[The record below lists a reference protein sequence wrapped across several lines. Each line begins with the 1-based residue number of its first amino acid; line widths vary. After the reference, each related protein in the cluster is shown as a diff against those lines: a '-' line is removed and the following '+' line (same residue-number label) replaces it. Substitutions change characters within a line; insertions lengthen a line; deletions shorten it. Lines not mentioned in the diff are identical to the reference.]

1 MSATNSLIQPIQ
13 GRRLII
19 TSGWL
24 KLRCRAYGKAVTLFI
39 KNSLRSMMKL
49 LEHVERVL
57 NARSGD
63 AATYRA
69 IREAIDEVTDLMPHQ
84 RLAIFQALRR
94 HGVIV

>member
-1 MSATNSLIQPIQ
+1 
-13 GRRLII
+13 
-19 TSGWL
+19 
-24 KLRCRAYGKAVTLFI
+24 
-39 KNSLRSMMKL
+39 MKL

-84 RLAIFQALRR
+84 RLAIFQALRA

>member
-1 MSATNSLIQPIQ
+1 M
-13 GRRLII
+13 RLN
-19 TSGWL
+19 
-24 KLRCRAYGKAVTLFI
+24 CRAYGKAVTSSI
-39 KNSLRSMMKL
+39 ENSSRPMMKL

>member
-1 MSATNSLIQPIQ
+1 
-13 GRRLII
+13 
-19 TSGWL
+19 
-24 KLRCRAYGKAVTLFI
+24 
-39 KNSLRSMMKL
+39 MKL

-57 NARSGD
+57 NKRGGD

-69 IREAIDEVTDLMPHQ
+69 IREAIDSVTDLLPHQ

>member
-1 MSATNSLIQPIQ
+1 MSATNSLIQTIQ
-13 GRRLII
+13 AQLLVICAGFQRLN
-19 TSGWL
+19 
-24 KLRCRAYGKAVTLFI
+24 CRAYGKATILFI
-39 KNSLRSMMKL
+39 PASLRPMMKL

>member
-1 MSATNSLIQPIQ
+1 MPI
-13 GRRLII
+13 
-19 TSGWL
+19 
-24 KLRCRAYGKAVTLFI
+24 LFI
-39 KNSLRSMMKL
+39 ENNSRPTMKL

-57 NARSGD
+57 NKRSGD
-63 AATYRA
+63 AAGYRA

>member
-1 MSATNSLIQPIQ
+1 MSATNSPIQ
-13 GRRLII
+13 TIQDQLLVICAGFQRLN
-19 TSGWL
+19 
-24 KLRCRAYGKAVTLFI
+24 CRAYGKATILFI

-57 NARSGD
+57 TKRSGD

-69 IREAIDEVTDLMPHQ
+69 IREAIDEVDLLPRQ
-84 RLAIFQALRR
+84 RLEIFASLRR